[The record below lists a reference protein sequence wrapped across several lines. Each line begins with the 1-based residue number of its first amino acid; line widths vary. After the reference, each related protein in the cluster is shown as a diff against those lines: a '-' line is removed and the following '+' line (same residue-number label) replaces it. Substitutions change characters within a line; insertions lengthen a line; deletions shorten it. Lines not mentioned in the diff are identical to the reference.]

1 MTRRNV
7 CTVVFAAVLTAPSIP
22 GDLFAAGGD
31 ESRENAEPLRIAYSD
46 WPGWVAWQVGIE
58 KGFFEAAGVE
68 VDFQW
73 FEYVPSMDAFAAG
86 QVDAVAVTNGDAL
99 VNAAAGA
106 PGTMILL
113 NDYSNGN
120 DMVVAAPGISSIGDL
135 EGKTVGLEVGFV
147 AHLLFLN
154 ALEGAGVPEDSVEIV
169 NVPTHQTPE
178 VLASGDV
185 DAVAAWQP
193 NSGAALKA
201 LAGSRALFTSA
212 DVPGLIYDT
221 LTVNPSSLAMRRD
234 DWKRVVAVWYEIVD
248 YIKDPANRSEVLE
261 IMSARVNLS
270 PEEYAGFLEGTYLL
284 TFDEAMERI
293 GSEPG
298 FGSLYGSTVI
308 ADDFN
313 VTYGAYPENLEID
326 RFIDTSLMIEVYEG
340 G

>member
-7 CTVVFAAVLTAPSIP
+7 CIFVFAAVLTGLSIP
-22 GDLFAAGGD
+22 GALFAAGGD
-31 ESRENAEPLRIAYSD
+31 ESREDAEPLRIAYSD

-58 KGFFEAAGVE
+58 KGFFEAAGVD

-221 LTVNPSSLAMRRD
+221 LTV
-234 DWKRVVAVWYEIVD
+234 WYEIVD

-340 G
+340 N

>member
-1 MTRRNV
+1 MKRRKG
-7 CTVVFAAVLTAPSIP
+7 CVFALAAIFILLSIP
-22 GDLFAAGGD
+22 AAVFANGGG
-31 ESRENAEPLRIAYSD
+31 ESGGEEAEPLRIAYSD
-46 WPGWVAWQVGIE
+46 WPGWTAWQVGIE
-58 KGFFEAAGVE
+58 KGFFEEAGVA

-120 DMVVAAPGISSIGDL
+120 DMVVAAPGISSIADL
-135 EGKTVGLEVGFV
+135 QGKTVGLEVGFV
-147 AHLLFLN
+147 SHLLFLK
-154 ALEGAGVPEDSVEIV
+154 ALEEAGAAEDSVNIV

-201 LAGSRALFTSA
+201 LPGSQALFTSA

-221 LTVNPSSLAMRRD
+221 LAVNPASLAMRRD
-234 DWKRVVAVWYEIVD
+234 DWKKVVAVWYRIVD
-248 YIKDPANRSEVLE
+248 YIKDPQNRSEVLE
-261 IMSARVNLS
+261 IMSARVNLH

-284 TFDEAMERI
+284 SFDEAMERI
-293 GSEPG
+293 GSESG

-313 VTYGAYPENLEID
+313 VNYGAYSENLEID
-326 RFIDTSLMIEVYEG
+326 RFIDTSLMLEVYG